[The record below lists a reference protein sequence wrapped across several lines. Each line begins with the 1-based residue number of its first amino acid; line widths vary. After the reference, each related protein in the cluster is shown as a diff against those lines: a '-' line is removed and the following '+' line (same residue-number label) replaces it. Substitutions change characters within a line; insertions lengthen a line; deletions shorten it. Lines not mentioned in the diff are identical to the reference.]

1 MVWCFYHRLIEYYF
15 ILLVVTVEQMTV
27 VLQFGDLNAVS
38 PGNLD
43 KGKN

>member
-1 MVWCFYHRLIEYYF
+1 MVLLLPQTENI
-15 ILLVVTVEQMTV
+15 ILFCLAVTFAQMTVV

>member
-1 MVWCFYHRLIEYYF
+1 MVFLLQTENIF
-15 ILLVVTVEQMTV
+15 FLFGLVVIVTQMP

-43 KGKN
+43 KGKNLK

>member
-1 MVWCFYHRLIEYYF
+1 MGFLPQTENI
-15 ILLVVTVEQMTV
+15 ILFCLVVILAQMTV

-43 KGKN
+43 KGKI

>member
-1 MVWCFYHRLIEYYF
+1 MVFLLQTESI
-15 ILLVVTVEQMTV
+15 ILFCLVVTVAQMTV

-43 KGKN
+43 KGRNLK